1 MEGGGC
7 VLYPFLC
14 LNAPFGGAV
23 GMGGLWGG
31 GSVPYP
37 AVFLNAP
44 FRPSTTWRTSS
55 LGKASRPRSSL
66 RVSGAQVL
74 AAAWPRSWQLCYCS
88 PGSHVAK
95 VLAAAWLRSWQPYC
109 RGPGSCVTKVL
120 AAALPWQPCCWAPCC
135 SVLGDGDVSFPP
147 QCSPA
152 SCWLFLPPVSST
164 ACASPRGTCR
174 QSWGPALLRPPCALS
189 TKAAAQLS
197 SPPPHSLIFSMVG
210 LYYINKISSTLYQ
223 SAPPAPVPPKAVGKG
238 RKRN

>member
-1 MEGGGC
+1 MAE
-7 VLYPFLC
+7 
-14 LNAPFGGAV
+14 
-23 GMGGLWGG
+23 
-31 GSVPYP
+31 
-37 AVFLNAP
+37 
-44 FRPSTTWRTSS
+44 
-55 LGKASRPRSSL
+55 
-66 RVSGAQVL
+66 VL
-74 AAAWPRSWQLCYCS
+74 AAIWLRSWQLCYCS
-88 PGSHVAK
+88 PGSCVAE
-95 VLAAAWLRSWQPYC
+95 VLAAVLLQSWQPYC

-164 ACASPRGTCR
+164 ACASPRGTFKVGAPHCF
-174 QSWGPALLRPPCALS
+174 ALRVPSARRL
-189 TKAAAQLS
+189 QLS
-197 SPPPHSLIFSMVG
+197 SPLPPPHSLIFSMVG